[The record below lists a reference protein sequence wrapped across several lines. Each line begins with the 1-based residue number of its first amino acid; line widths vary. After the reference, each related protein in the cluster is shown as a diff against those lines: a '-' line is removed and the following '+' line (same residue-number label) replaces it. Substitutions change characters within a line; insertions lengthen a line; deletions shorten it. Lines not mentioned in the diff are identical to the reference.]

1 MVWSPC
7 SPRDSQESSPI
18 QWFRSINYLVLSF
31 LYDPTLTSIHDYWKN
46 HSFIGKVMSLLFNML
61 SRFVIAFLPRSKRL
75 LISWLQSPSAMILE
89 LKKIKSL
96 TVSTVSPSICHEVMG
111 PDAMI
116 LVFWMLSLQP
126 AFSLSSFTFIKR
138 LFSSFLLSAIRVVSY
153 AYLRLLIFLPAILI
167 PACVSSSLAF
177 CMVYSAYKLNKQG
190 DYIQPWNTPFLIWN
204 QSIVPC
210 LSLSSGGSLVILH
223 FLP

>member
-1 MVWSPC
+1 M
-7 SPRDSQESSPI
+7 
-18 QWFRSINYLVLSF
+18 LSF
-31 LYDPTLTSIHDYWKN
+31 LYGPTLTSIHDYWKN

-116 LVFWMLSLQP
+116 LVF
-126 AFSLSSFTFIKR
+126 
-138 LFSSFLLSAIRVVSY
+138 
-153 AYLRLLIFLPAILI
+153 
-167 PACVSSSLAF
+167 
-177 CMVYSAYKLNKQG
+177 
-190 DYIQPWNTPFLIWN
+190 
-204 QSIVPC
+204 
-210 LSLSSGGSLVILH
+210 
-223 FLP
+223 